1 MASAPEKTAEK
12 TTALPLFYSRPEALN
27 PARHG
32 SLGLVARPDFSFAR
46 KAHAIP
52 IVAAEMPA
60 AMRSYPIVFIGPS
73 RSPVVIT
80 GLRQEE
86 NLFVDAAG
94 KWTEPHYI
102 PSYVRRYPFIL
113 VQDAAA
119 AGRLALCIDRASERV
134 VDQVLSPL
142 HDEKIAPFFDG
153 GEPGEA
159 TRQALAFCN
168 QFQND
173 WTATQAMIG
182 RIDAHGLFAPR
193 NSKVTLPGGEVLNL
207 TDFQVIDEEAF
218 NKLSDEAF
226 LDLRKSGALT
236 LIYCHLAS
244 TNSWTSLI
252 HQAAVLKAGKPK
264 K

>member
-1 MASAPEKTAEK
+1 MASATEKTAERP
-12 TTALPLFYSRPEALN
+12 AVLPLFYARPEALN

-32 SLGLVARPDFSFAR
+32 SLGLTARPNFGFAR
-46 KAHAIP
+46 NAHAIP
-52 IVAAEMPA
+52 VVASEMPA
-60 AMRSYPIVFIGPS
+60 AMRSYPIVFIGS
-73 RSPVVIT
+73 SHAPVLIT
-80 GLRQEE
+80 GLRQDE
-86 NLFVDAAG
+86 NLFVDADG

-113 VQDAAA
+113 VQDGTG
-119 AGRLALCIDRASERV
+119 GRLTLCIDRVSERV
-134 VDQVLSPL
+134 VDQVLAPL
-142 HDEKIAPFFDG
+142 HDEKIASFFNG
-153 GEPGEA
+153 GEPSEA
-159 TRQALAFCN
+159 TKQALAFCD
-168 QFQND
+168 QFQKD

-182 RIDAHGLFAPR
+182 RIEAHGLFARR

-207 TDFQVIDEEAF
+207 TDFEVIDEEAF

-226 LDLRKSGALT
+226 LDLRKSGALG

-252 HQAAVLKAGKPK
+252 HQAALRKAGKPK